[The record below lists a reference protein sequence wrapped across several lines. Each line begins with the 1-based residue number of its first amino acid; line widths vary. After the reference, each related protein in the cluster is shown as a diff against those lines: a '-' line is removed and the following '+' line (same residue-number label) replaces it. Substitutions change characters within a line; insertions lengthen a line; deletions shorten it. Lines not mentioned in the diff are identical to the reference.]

1 MSMYAH
7 VQCTYRRSI
16 KGKYRQIEGQSLPA
30 AARALT
36 NLEKDAIL
44 QVFTNNLKDD
54 ILTSI

>member
-44 QVFTNNLKDD
+44 QVFTNNL
-54 ILTSI
+54 